1 MMHIQAGDKSYEQ
14 FARERDAI
22 LSSLARRAK
31 MMTEAMNELEGV
43 SCNAAEGAMYVF
55 PRLRLPERAVKAAEA
70 VGMVADVFYTR
81 RLLDTTGVVMVPGSG
96 FRQVPGTWHFR
107 CTILPAEEKLPGVI
121 NRLKAFHQK
130 FMDEFRD

>member
-1 MMHIQAGDKSYEQ
+1 
-14 FARERDAI
+14 
-22 LSSLARRAK
+22 

-81 RLLDTTGVVMVPGSG
+81 RLLDATGVVMVPGSG
-96 FRQVPGTWHFR
+96 FRQV
-107 CTILPAEEKLPGVI
+107 CT
-121 NRLKAFHQK
+121 R
-130 FMDEFRD
+130 

>member
-1 MMHIQAGDKSYEQ
+1 
-14 FARERDAI
+14 
-22 LSSLARRAK
+22 

-43 SCNAAEGAMYVF
+43 SCNVF

-96 FRQVPGTWHFR
+96 FRQV
-107 CTILPAEEKLPGVI
+107 CT
-121 NRLKAFHQK
+121 R
-130 FMDEFRD
+130 